1 MYMCNICNSVLVGSS
16 QTSECTGQTLWQIL
30 WQTSGPHD
38 QCESKLAGELTSAI
52 TAPNPFLHI
61 CTCPHLQILVTV
73 GAYSALSH
81 AFSAF
86 IQDGDEVGDF
96 MCLVAY
102 CSYVTVHRKIWLNTG
117 TYYWIF
123 ILLYL
128 FIFFFIF
135 FFFSFTHSTF
145 RYKALQVL

>member
-1 MYMCNICNSVLVGSS
+1 MCMCNICNSVLVGSS

-38 QCESKLAGELTSAI
+38 QCESRLAGELNSAI
-52 TAPNPFLHI
+52 TAPNPP
-61 CTCPHLQILVTV
+61 CTYVSSPSDSGHCGCLLRP
-73 GAYSALSH
+73 LSCLLSIH
-81 AFSAF
+81 PRWRR
-86 IQDGDEVGDF
+86 GEGDF

-102 CSYVTVHRKIWLNTG
+102 CSYVTVHRKIWHNTG

-123 ILLYL
+123 ILFIYFLSL
-128 FIFFFIF
+128 FI
-135 FFFSFTHSTF
+135 FFSFTHSTF